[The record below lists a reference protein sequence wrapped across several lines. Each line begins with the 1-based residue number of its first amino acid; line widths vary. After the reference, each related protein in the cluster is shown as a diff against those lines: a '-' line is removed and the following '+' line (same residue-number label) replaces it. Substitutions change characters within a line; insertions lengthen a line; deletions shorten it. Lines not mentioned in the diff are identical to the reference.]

1 MKSES
6 GFWDRV
12 ADGYSR
18 RPIADEDAYRTKL
31 EVTRSYFRPDME
43 VLEFGCGTGSTALAH
58 APFVKHIK
66 AIDFSAKMIE
76 IARGKAKID
85 GVGNVTFAQ
94 GDITTLDTPDQS
106 YDAVLGLNILHL
118 LKETDVVVAN
128 VYRMLKPGGV
138 FVTSTACLG
147 DRMWMLMKIAE
158 RVIVPAGRLVGLLPQ
173 LKVLSTSE
181 LVGCLTGAGFEIAH
195 HWQPGKWEAVFIVAR
210 KAGRPS

>member
-94 GDITTLDTPDQS
+94 GDITKLDTPDES

-118 LKETDVVVAN
+118 LKETDLVVAN

-138 FVTSTACLG
+138 FVT
-147 DRMWMLMKIAE
+147 
-158 RVIVPAGRLVGLLPQ
+158 
-173 LKVLSTSE
+173 
-181 LVGCLTGAGFEIAH
+181 
-195 HWQPGKWEAVFIVAR
+195 
-210 KAGRPS
+210 